1 MISPF
6 EAEMFIAAVGA
17 TATVAVAGVV
27 AWTVVKLR
35 GLSARSSSAP
45 PPAALEERLARMEQ
59 AIDALAVEM
68 ERSSE
73 SQRFTARLLAERLGE
88 LPGRV
93 PDRALGAHR
102 PNNTPH

>member
-6 EAEMFIAAVGA
+6 EAEMFIAATGA

-35 GLSARSSSAP
+35 GIAAKTPTVPS
-45 PPAALEERLARMEQ
+45 AALEERLARMEQ